1 MIIKELYV
9 RASPCYLKK
18 NLSRSRLWFKI
29 TKFTCVY
36 IWNKSMLSKK
46 IWMSHQVFF
55 KKNSWHRRSWIHDRF
70 NIILLSF
77 EQKYI
82 ILLNWWARFA
92 MCQYNE
98 TIHYPNGNFCFY
110 RASNSI
116 LSYNVFANDTVPF
129 KIEQYKVVPQA
140 QPFYAL

>member
-1 MIIKELYV
+1 
-9 RASPCYLKK
+9 
-18 NLSRSRLWFKI
+18 
-29 TKFTCVY
+29 
-36 IWNKSMLSKK
+36 
-46 IWMSHQVFF
+46 
-55 KKNSWHRRSWIHDRF
+55 
-70 NIILLSF
+70 
-77 EQKYI
+77 
-82 ILLNWWARFA
+82 